1 MLPESQSLELVRTS
15 RAPAVGRLTS
25 SSRQPSVQLPRPSKA
40 RLIAMPALAA
50 SLLLTLSLPA
60 AQAQQQP
67 APSASVS
74 TLAAALPREHR
85 SSKDRRAAEKAY
97 LEGAKALDRQ
107 DLHAAVRAFSRAAE
121 LDPDNRDY
129 AEAVQIARGHLVTEL
144 VQQANKA
151 RILNQPAVARARL
164 AEALELDPNNPIA
177 AQHLDD
183 LANLALEPHATEGPT
198 ADVAGAIEL
207 TPAPDKHSFHLRVP
221 SQALLRQ
228 VLTAYGVDA
237 SLDPTVQGVN
247 VRFDADNVDY
257 EQAATLLR
265 LATNTFFVPLDPRRV
280 LVAKDTRENREKYQ
294 RMLLETVY
302 LPGLTATEMSD
313 MGNLARNVFEAQQAT
328 VQPSYRT
335 LTVRAP
341 EPKLA
346 ALNRTLADLLDGK
359 SQLLLEVRLFE
370 IAKTKTTNIG
380 VQLPQQFN
388 IFNVPTELNSI
399 VNGNQDLINQIVSS
413 GLAPAGDTAAIVAIL
428 IASGQVSG
436 SILNQPFATFG
447 GGSTLTGLTIGTT
460 TANLALNSS
469 DTRALDQI
477 QLRMQDL
484 EPATIMAGSRYPI
497 IQSSYSNLS
506 GVGANIPGLNTAGLS
521 SQLAALG
528 LGGSTSELAQQA
540 IPAVQYEDLGL
551 TLKATPRILRNDN
564 IGLKLEFKLQALG
577 GQSLNS
583 IPVLTNRQFTA
594 NLNVLDGEST
604 LVTSTLSRSE
614 ARAVSGVPGISEL
627 PGFQS
632 GTDQTRDFNID
643 ELVVLVTPH
652 IVRKRHTDL
661 AGPVLTMPTHQ

>member
-1 MLPESQSLELVRTS
+1 MLAALFFLCCSPVILAQQSQPS
-15 RAPAVGRLTS
+15 APAASTS
-25 SSRQPSVQLPRPSKA
+25 TP
-40 RLIAMPALAA
+40 
-50 SLLLTLSLPA
+50 
-60 AQAQQQP
+60 
-67 APSASVS
+67 
-74 TLAAALPREHR
+74 AAALPHGHA
-85 SSKDRRAAEKAY
+85 SSKDVHAAEKSY
-97 LEGAKALDRQ
+97 LEGAKALDHQ
-107 DLHAAVRAFSRAAE
+107 DLHAALRAFAHAHE
-121 LDPDNRDY
+121 LAPDNRDY
-129 AEAVQIARGHLVTEL
+129 AEAVQVARAHLVTEL

-164 AEALELDPNNPIA
+164 AEALELDPGNPIA

-183 LANLALEPHATEGPT
+183 LADLALDPAATEGPT
-198 ADVAGAIEL
+198 AEVAGAIAL
-207 TPAPDKHSFHLRVP
+207 APTDGKHSFHFRAA
-221 SQALLRQ
+221 SQALLQQ
-228 VLTAYGVDA
+228 VLSAYGISATLDA
-237 SLDPTVQGVN
+237 SVPGISL
-247 VRFDADNVDY
+247 RFDADNVDY
-257 EQAATLLR
+257 AQAATLLR

-280 LVAKDTRENREKYQ
+280 LVAKDNRENRAKYE

-328 VQPSYRT
+328 VQPSYKT

-341 EPKLA
+341 EERLA

-359 SQLLLEVRLFE
+359 SQLLLEVRLYE
-370 IAKTKTTNIG
+370 VAKTKTTNIG

-388 IFNVPTELNSI
+388 IFNVPTALNS
-399 VNGNQDLINQIVSS
+399 VLNNNQALIQQIISS
-413 GLAPAGDTAAIVAIL
+413 GLAPAGDTAAIAAIL
-428 IASGQVSG
+428 IASGQVTG

-447 GGSTLTGLTIGTT
+447 GGTTLTGLTIGTT
-460 TANLALNSS
+460 SANLALNSS
-469 DTRALDQI
+469 DTRALDHV

-506 GVGANIPGLNTAGLS
+506 GVSANIPGLNSAGIS

-528 LGGSTSELAQQA
+528 LGASDLAQQA
-540 IPAVQYEDLGL
+540 IPQVQYEDLGL
-551 TLKATPRILRNDN
+551 TLKATPHILRTNN

-594 NLNVLDGEST
+594 NVEVQEGEST

-614 ARAVSGVPGISEL
+614 SKAVSGVPGLSEL

-632 GTDQTRDFNID
+632 GTDQTRDLNVD
-643 ELVVLVTPH
+643 ELVVVVTPH
-652 IVRKRHTDL
+652 IVRKRHTQL
-661 AGPVLTMPTHQ
+661 AGPVLLLPRHS